1 MAFIRSITVVS
12 FETSDTIKYLEL
24 NRVGFILYECPF
36 PKNYILIIF
45 RGCFTVQLSRF
56 LTLFEVRQRI
66 ISYQILLSLSTLF
79 FTFLIYFFK
88 VSFASTRF
96 ILSKT
101 SNFVNTFLNKIPDT
115 TNCQTIHNIR
125 NIVVAGWNLCFCW
138 NPNIFCHC
146 RPSWKVAVIFIAT
159 SLTPFTL

>member
-66 ISYQILLSLSTLF
+66 LCYQRYFVLSTLF
-79 FTFLIYFFK
+79 LIFFHFSHIYFWLLQK
-88 VSFASTRF
+88 GISNTQNSPENRGNNNHR
-96 ILSKT
+96 IICHRNHKIRNYCCKT
-101 SNFVNTFLNKIPDT
+101 S
-115 TNCQTIHNIR
+115 
-125 NIVVAGWNLCFCW
+125 
-138 NPNIFCHC
+138 IF
-146 RPSWKVAVIFIAT
+146 
-159 SLTPFTL
+159 